1 MDTAAIL
8 SNPAVSAM
16 APVDVFH
23 LLQKLQ
29 KTQAVLQVKKSIT
42 ERQGRPMLG
51 CFADLLDV
59 DAAIDNVVAIHAA

>member
-8 SNPAVSAM
+8 SNPAVSSM

-42 ERQGRPMLG
+42 ARQGRPMLG

-59 DAAIDNVVAIHAA
+59 DARIDSAGDTHVA